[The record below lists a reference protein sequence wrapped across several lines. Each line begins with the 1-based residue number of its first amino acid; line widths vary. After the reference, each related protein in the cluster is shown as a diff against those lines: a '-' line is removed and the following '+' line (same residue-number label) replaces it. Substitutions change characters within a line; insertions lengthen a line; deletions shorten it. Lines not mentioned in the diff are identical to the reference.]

1 MSDYTNN
8 KLITQRSATEKPLE
22 PESVTRDAGELME
35 DLFSDID
42 RVLEKD
48 NNLANQ
54 PTSQESVS
62 LSSIRVRKPSSLQP
76 LQQEEKENTFQPNNL
91 IFPQDSRSFATYFD
105 TIVFLVACICLV
117 GSIFLFL
124 HRDKLVQHVEK
135 PVSTPDKQLSESDA
149 QFIAYVQRT
158 LEKIDRK
165 QQAKEEVATA
175 VNPPP
180 STVNSSPPPTTPA
193 TPATPAPIQ
202 TPKVIERKVY
212 IPIPVYRPTPKE
224 TVAAI
229 PTKNPTETPLE
240 EKDTRPLPTPDVV
253 TLPSPSPSPTAPSPQ
268 AVATPPPP
276 PQRSPSPPAPSPQAV
291 PEALAPSPTVEVAPD
306 LANIPPTPEPSP
318 SVTGAFIGFFE
329 FGDRSV
335 ALFDINGNTE
345 RISLGEEIGSTGW
358 ILDSVASG
366 KVTIR
371 RNGNLRSLYPG
382 QNF

>member
-22 PESVTRDAGELME
+22 PESVTRDAGESME

-62 LSSIRVRKPSSLQP
+62 LSSIRERKPSSLQP
-76 LQQEEKENTFQPNNL
+76 LQQEEKENTFQPSNL
-91 IFPQDSRSFATYFD
+91 ISPQDSRSFADYFD
-105 TIVFLVACICLV
+105 TIVFLLACICLV

-124 HRDKLVQHVEK
+124 HRDKLVQHVQK

-180 STVNSSPPPTTPA
+180 STVNSSPPPA

-202 TPKVIERKVY
+202 TPKVIEKKVY

-253 TLPSPSPSPTAPSPQ
+253 TLPSPL
-268 AVATPPPP
+268 
-276 PQRSPSPPAPSPQAV
+276 PSPPAPSPQAV

-306 LANIPPTPEPSP
+306 LANIPPTPEPAP
-318 SVTGAFIGFFE
+318 SVTGVFIGFLE

-335 ALFDINGNTE
+335 ALFDINGNME

-366 KVTIR
+366 EVTIR

-382 QNF
+382 QNFKFDLS